1 MDASTDYFVWERL
14 RRGDLPAPVRPPA
27 PAPAP
32 VPSPAPPKAGFTLIE
47 ILVVLAI
54 AAVLAA
60 IAVPTYADHL
70 RRGRI
75 VEALTT
81 LADHRIR
88 MEQYFLDH
96 RRYDDGAGG
105 CGRPPPPAG
114 PGDAF
119 AYDCSAEAATYV
131 LRATGRGARDMRG
144 FVYTI
149 DQSNARRTPGVP
161 DGWVASDR
169 CWVVRRDGTCG

>member
-1 MDASTDYFVWERL
+1 MVASTEFFVWEWL
-14 RRGDLPAPVRPPA
+14 RNRDLPAPPPTPAPPPPA
-27 PAPAP
+27 P
-32 VPSPAPPKAGFTLIE
+32 GFTLIE

-54 AAVLAA
+54 AAVLAS

-75 VEALTT
+75 AEALTR
-81 LADHRIR
+81 LADYRIR

-105 CGRPPPPAG
+105 CGHAPTPAG
-114 PGDAF
+114 AGDAF
-119 AYDCSAEAATYV
+119 AYDCAAGAATYV
-131 LRATGRGARDMRG
+131 VRATGRDAKDMRG

-149 DQSNARRTPGVP
+149 DQSDARRTPAVP
-161 DGWVASDR
+161 DGWVANER
-169 CWVVRRDGTCG
+169 CWVVRRDGSCA